1 MRPQLKPPFTKEQA
15 SEMQKKALETR
26 KARYLERKKMKEELK
41 ILLTLG
47 LRRGDVMSANDF
59 LDLEEAQK
67 ANISTQTAINLAMI
81 KRAMLGDVQAATYVR
96 DTIGEKPSDKIELD
110 QSLTI
115 EEWAKKH
122 KVKL

>member
-26 KARYLERKKMKEELK
+26 KARMLERKKMKEELK

-67 ANISTQTAINLAMI
+67 ANITTQTAINLAMI